1 MLSTGID
8 YLGMA
13 NETNNKI
20 DENTEIPYGTKFDY
34 SKTPAY
40 RRKLKREL
48 AIRGKRAATVA
59 NQGPLS
65 VFVIGIIDFI
75 LESIIKLLEI
85 IWDFAGFGFDAV
97 YSNVYA
103 ASSDI
108 IPNSEKFGSMMSMKP
123 FRIFLTI
130 LIPPLGILL
139 SKGLY
144 GWFNILICFIL
155 MYINF
160 MLGAIYA
167 LVITFRNRYA
177 DRYEEAEYKRITLIK
192 AYVNNCMGGDS
203 SGGDDQGEIWPLVA
217 SMVFIFGFIGL
228 LYWAFNK
235 L

>member
-1 MLSTGID
+1 MGSSNSG
-8 YLGMA
+8 
-13 NETNNKI
+13 NNKSSSGKSV
-20 DENTEIPYGTKFDY
+20 PYGAKYDY
-34 SKTPAY
+34 SNTPAY
-40 RRKLKREL
+40 RRKLKRDL
-48 AIRGKRAATVA
+48 AMRGKQAAMVA

-65 VFVIGIIDFI
+65 VFVIGILDFL
-75 LESIIKLLEI
+75 LESIVKILEI

-97 YSNVYA
+97 YGNVYA
-103 ASSDI
+103 AGADI
-108 IPNSEKFGSMMSMKP
+108 IPNAEKFGSMVSMKP

-144 GWFNILICFIL
+144 GWFNILICFVL

-160 MLGAIYA
+160 LLGAVYA

-177 DRYEEAEYKRITLIK
+177 DRYEEAEQKRLTLIK
-192 AYVNNCMGGDS
+192 AYVTNCTGETDGS
-203 SGGDDQGEIWPLVA
+203 SEEGKELWPLV
-217 SMVFIFGFIGL
+217 SSLVFIFGFIGI